1 MHRSDRSA
9 QGWSVCYPDMPKSDI
24 NVQYISKKKWVPW
37 SSLAGLP
44 MTLST
49 SKKVAA
55 ARAKATM
62 RKSSSTTSKKN
73 KGTIKNSQSQVTLS
87 SHSQMSRQVSVSEE
101 SVHNGGVINVDSDH
115 IMESSDGEEGTTG
128 STKMSEDEEG
138 DEGEEDEEAELCKS
152 LPGLTN
158 DKLNS
163 E

>member
-1 MHRSDRSA
+1 
-9 QGWSVCYPDMPKSDI
+9 
-24 NVQYISKKKWVPW
+24 
-37 SSLAGLP
+37 
-44 MTLST
+44 
-49 SKKVAA
+49 
-55 ARAKATM
+55 
-62 RKSSSTTSKKN
+62 
-73 KGTIKNSQSQVTLS
+73 
-87 SHSQMSRQVSVSEE
+87 
-101 SVHNGGVINVDSDH
+101 VHNGGVINVDSDH